1 MNGSRKEEIKM
12 SKTTLEGTSNLVSTQ
27 LDMGDMGDGFAGS
40 GDAVSNF
47 FDLMKSFS
55 ESFSS
60 SSFNGCSSDCVGS
73 SLLRH
78 SSEIIGGPDGL
89 WALSI
94 SEQLYELN
102 TQILILTGL
111 MVLFIVIY
119 LAKPY
124 FVYRVAQR
132 NKLKKREDVS
142 KRPLD

>member
-1 MNGSRKEEIKM
+1 M
-12 SKTTLEGTSNLVSTQ
+12 SEANIDSASNLVTAQ
-27 LDMGDMGDGFAGS
+27 IDMGDMGDGFAGS
-40 GDAVSNF
+40 GDAVGDF

-60 SSFNGCSSDCVGS
+60 SSLNGCSSDCVGS

-78 SSEIIGGPDGL
+78 SSEVIGGPDGF

-94 SEQLYELN
+94 SNQLYELN
-102 TQILILTGL
+102 TQVLILTGL
-111 MVLFIVIY
+111 MVLFIAIY

-124 FVYRVAQR
+124 FVYRVTQR
-132 NKLKKREDVS
+132 NKLKKKEDAS

>member
-1 MNGSRKEEIKM
+1 MNGFRKEGVMM
-12 SKTTLEGTSNLVSTQ
+12 SEANIDSASNLVSTQ
-27 LDMGDMGDGFAGS
+27 IDMGDAGKGLQDGVETVDGLFS
-40 GDAVSNF
+40 F
-47 FDLMKSFS
+47 MKGFS

-60 SSFNGCSSDCVGS
+60 FGSCYSNCKSGSIVGDNS
-73 SLLRH
+73 ITVM
-78 SSEIIGGPDGL
+78 EGPDL
-89 WALSI
+89 FWALSV

-102 TQILILTGL
+102 TQVLILTGL

-132 NKLKKREDVS
+132 NKLKKKEDAS